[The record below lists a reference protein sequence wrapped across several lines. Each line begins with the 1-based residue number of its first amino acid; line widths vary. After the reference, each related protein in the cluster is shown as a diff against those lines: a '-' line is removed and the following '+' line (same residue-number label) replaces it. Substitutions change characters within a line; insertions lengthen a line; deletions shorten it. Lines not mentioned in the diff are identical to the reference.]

1 MATAE
6 QLKNLIKA
14 HFEEDPNRFTT
25 LALQVAAYEAKLGHS
40 AFAFEIRDL
49 VDKKKI
55 TRVVKLKA
63 TNNDLTGLILEI
75 EPKEKRNELIVSKAI
90 GEKIDRILTE
100 FKQSHK
106 LAKHGMHNRRKILLA
121 GPPGTGKTMSASII
135 AAELKQPLFIILMD
149 KLVTKFMGESSSK
162 LRQIFE
168 MISERNG
175 VYFFDE
181 FDTIG
186 GERAK
191 DNDVGEM
198 RRVLNSFL
206 HFIERDTSESLILAA
221 TNNISLLDQALFRRF
236 DDVIQYSNP
245 TPKEIVSL
253 INNKLGGF
261 KPKFNSENIL
271 PYTTGLSHAE
281 ITQACVDAIKSSI
294 LAGKN
299 KVTTALL
306 ISMLNDKKSI
316 YKKSK

>member
-14 HFEEDPNRFTT
+14 HFEEDPERFTT
-25 LALQVAAYEAKLGHS
+25 LALQVAAYEAKLGHA

-49 VDKKKI
+49 IDKKKV
-55 TRVVKLKA
+55 TRIVKLKPA
-63 TNNDLTGLILEI
+63 TNDLTGLILEI
-75 EPKEKRNELIVSKAI
+75 DPKEKRSELIVSKPI
-90 GEKIDRILTE
+90 GEKIDRILIE
-100 FKQSHK
+100 YKQRHK
-106 LAKHGMHNRRKILLA
+106 LSKHGMFNRRKVLLA

-135 AAELKQPLFIILMD
+135 ASEIKQPLFIILMD

-181 FDTIG
+181 LDTIG
-186 GERAK
+186 GERSK

-206 HFIERDTSESLILAA
+206 HFIERDSSESLILAA

-236 DDVIQYSNP
+236 DDVIQYNNP
-245 TPKEIVSL
+245 SPKEIVSL
-253 INNKLGGF
+253 INNKLGSF
-261 KPKFNSENIL
+261 KGKFNTDNL
-271 PYTTGLSHAE
+271 LQYATGLSHAE
-281 ITQACVDAIKSSI
+281 ISQASFDAIKTSI
-294 LAGKN
+294 LTGKN
-299 KVTTALL
+299 KVTTVML
-306 ISMLNDKKSI
+306 INMLTEKRSI
-316 YKKSK
+316 YKKNK